1 MTFTK
6 IKTNLI
12 ADSAVTQVKIDPSV
26 DLGGAAVTSAST
38 APSTPAAGDLWH
50 NTSNNK
56 IFVYYNTS
64 WVEVESGSLVATTN
78 TFTSNGTQLNYTLS
92 PTPANEDHTLVIIGG
107 VPQNKSTYSLSGSTL
122 TLTEA
127 PNNGITVEV
136 VIFTAGGGSGGGAT
150 TSLSNLANVAIN
162 TSLLPATTLTID
174 LGSSTKRWRDLY
186 LSGNTISLG
195 DATINSTGTAV
206 NLPAGSTVGGTAL
219 GAGASVTTSATQP
232 STPSNGDL
240 WYDTS
245 DSSLNVYENT
255 SWNKVGGSTTTR
267 TVNTFTATAGQ
278 TTFTP
283 STNYS
288 YVDVYKNNVRVPTNQ
303 FTATNG
309 VSVVLSSGAT
319 VGDVIEIYA
328 YATIGG
334 TTLGTGGLSI
344 SSIVVTDS
352 SGTPLGY
359 AGFAEIGGG
368 YIKVTGT
375 GFSSG
380 ISATIGGTAAL
391 NTTYISPTEVIVRV
405 PPKSYGSYG
414 ITLTDLLGFT
424 VSQTNAVIYYP
435 AASWVTEATLPDVQM
450 DIPVSIQLQAVGGTS
465 FALANGSSLPSGLTL
480 GSVSGLISGNV
491 SVFSGDSFTQ
501 SFVVNVT
508 NNVGVTTQKTFNLF
522 VNAARYE
529 TAAIAGSTAINKYW
543 IFENPGTLHRFTP
556 PHFGIYD
563 MLLVGGGG
571 GGSGGGGGAGGV
583 AEKLNVI
590 LNASSSV
597 YYQKVSAIRITA
609 GGTGYTSAPTVVIT
623 PVSGNTPTVA
633 ATATATV
640 SGGAVTSISVTNNGS
655 GYTSAPLI
663 SFTGGGGSG
672 ATAIAYIGGNQLF
685 GINVGAG
692 GATNVSGTDTSIT
705 KNALP
710 VNWIGYGGGRG
721 TLNSGASG
729 GSGGGAANDGGNTG
743 GSALQ
748 PGSATGGYGNSG
760 GSGAYTGGYRGGGG
774 GGAGAAG
781 SAWSAGGH
789 GGAGRLM
796 TGWEIRGTNASNTLT
811 GTRGYYG
818 GGGGGTGSSGVSNA
832 GVGGGG
838 NTSSSGTNSTGG
850 GGGSGFA
857 GGSGILIIKQK
868 YGYDADIVL
877 AAGGGGGGS
886 DNNVNGGG
894 GGGAGGMVY
903 TTGNQFNVI
912 SGEIYTVTIGAGGV
926 VNTGNGSNSTVV
938 NTNYTITAAG
948 GGRAGTNSVG
958 TTTAQTGG
966 SGGGGIGPNG
976 AGANSTQVSTYGY
989 GHGNA
994 GAAGSATRPGGGG
1007 GGAGGTGISGGGGGP
1022 GIAWLNGTTYS
1033 AGGSCDGSAVGPA
1046 NTGNGG
1052 GGSVSGTGANGGSG
1066 IFIIRY
1072 AGPQRGTGGTITSVD
1087 GYTYHT
1093 FTSSGTFTG

>member
-1 MTFTK
+1 M
-6 IKTNLI
+6 
-12 ADSAVTQVKIDPSV
+12 
-26 DLGGAAVTSAST
+26 
-38 APSTPAAGDLWH
+38 
-50 NTSNNK
+50 
-56 IFVYYNTS
+56 
-64 WVEVESGSLVATTN
+64 TTN
-78 TFTSNGTQLNYTLS
+78 ITLL
-92 PTPANEDHTLVIIGG
+92 ADLA
-107 VPQNKSTYSLSGSTL
+107 TYSSNLSTI
-122 TLTEA
+122 A
-127 PNNGITVEV
+127 IT
-136 VIFTAGGGSGGGAT
+136 GGGG
-150 TSLSNLANVAIN
+150 
-162 TSLLPATTLTID
+162 
-174 LGSSTKRWRDLY
+174 
-186 LSGNTISLG
+186 
-195 DATINSTGTAV
+195 
-206 NLPAGSTVGGTAL
+206 
-219 GAGASVTTSATQP
+219 GASVTTSNTQP
-232 STPSNGDL
+232 TSPSNGDL
-240 WYDTS
+240 WYNTTDNA
-245 DSSLNVYENT
+245 LNVYENT

-267 TVNTFTATAGQ
+267 TVNTFTATANQ

-303 FTATNG
+303 FTANNG
-309 VSVVLSSGAT
+309 VNVVLSSGAAANDT
-319 VGDVIEIYA
+319 IEIYV
-328 YATIGG
+328 YATVGG

-359 AGFAEIGGG
+359 AGFAEVGGG

-435 AASWVTEATLPDVQM
+435 AASWITDAALPDVQM

-480 GSVSGLISGNV
+480 GGVSGLISGNV

-508 NNVGVTTQKTFNLF
+508 NNVGVTTAKTFTLF
-522 VNAARYE
+522 TNAARYE

-583 AEKLNVI
+583 AEKGNVI
-590 LNASSSV
+590 LNASSSI
-597 YYQKVSAIRITA
+597 YYQKVSSIRVTS
-609 GGTGYTSAPTVVIT
+609 GGSNYSSAPTVVIT
-623 PVSGNTPTVA
+623 PGTGNTPTVN
-633 ATATATV
+633 ATATASI
-640 SGGAVTSISVTNNGS
+640 SGNSVTSISVTNNGA
-655 GYTSAPLI
+655 GYNVAPTI

-672 ATAIAYIGGNQLF
+672 AGAIAYIGGNTIF
-685 GINVGAG
+685 NINVGAG
-692 GATNVSGTDTSIT
+692 GDTGVSGSNTSIT
-705 KNALP
+705 KNSLP
-710 VNWIGYGGGRG
+710 VQWVGHGGGRG
-721 TLNSGASG
+721 TLNSGAPG

-774 GGAGAAG
+774 GGAGASG
-781 SAWSAGGH
+781 SAWSSGGH

-796 TGWEIRGTNASNTLT
+796 SGWEIRGTNANNTLI

-868 YGYDADIVL
+868 YGYDADILLVG
-877 AAGGGGGGS
+877 GGGGGGS
-886 DNNVNGGG
+886 DGGAASGGG

-903 TTGNQFNVI
+903 TIGNQFNVI
-912 SGEIYTVTIGAGGV
+912 SGETYTITIGAGGV
-926 VNTGNGSNSTVV
+926 VNSTSGSNSTAV
-938 NTNYTITAAG
+938 NINYTITAAG
-948 GGRAGTNSVG
+948 GGRGTNGG
-958 TTTAQTGG
+958 TVSQTGG
-966 SGGGGIGPNG
+966 SGGGGVGSSG
-976 AGANSTQVSTYGY
+976 AGQNSIQVSTYGY

-994 GAAGSATRPGGGG
+994 GAPGTASRPGGGG
-1007 GGAGGTGISGGGGGP
+1007 GGAGGPGVSGGAGGP

-1052 GGSVSGTGANGGSG
+1052 GASITGTGANGGSG

>member
-1 MTFTK
+1 M
-6 IKTNLI
+6 
-12 ADSAVTQVKIDPSV
+12 
-26 DLGGAAVTSAST
+26 
-38 APSTPAAGDLWH
+38 
-50 NTSNNK
+50 
-56 IFVYYNTS
+56 
-64 WVEVESGSLVATTN
+64 TTN
-78 TFTSNGTQLNYTLS
+78 ITLL
-92 PTPANEDHTLVIIGG
+92 ADLA
-107 VPQNKSTYSLSGSTL
+107 TYS
-122 TLTEA
+122 
-127 PNNGITVEV
+127 
-136 VIFTAGGGSGGGAT
+136 
-150 TSLSNLANVAIN
+150 SNLATIAI
-162 TSLLPATTLTID
+162 
-174 LGSSTKRWRDLY
+174 
-186 LSGNTISLG
+186 
-195 DATINSTGTAV
+195 TG
-206 NLPAGSTVGGTAL
+206 GG
-219 GAGASVTTSATQP
+219 GGASVTTSNTQP
-232 STPSNGDL
+232 ISPSNGDL
-240 WYDTS
+240 WYNTTDNA
-245 DSSLNVYENT
+245 LNVYENT

-267 TVNTFTATAGQ
+267 TVNTFTATANQ

-303 FTATNG
+303 FTANNG
-309 VSVVLSSGAT
+309 VNVVLSSGAAANDT
-319 VGDVIEIYA
+319 IEIYA

-359 AGFAEIGGG
+359 AGFAEVGGG

-435 AASWVTEATLPDVQM
+435 AASWITDAALPDVQM
-450 DIPVSIQLQAVGGTS
+450 DIPVSISLQAVGGSS

-508 NNVGVTTQKTFNLF
+508 NSVGVTTQKTFNMF
-522 VNAARYE
+522 INAARYQ
-529 TAAIAGSTAINKYW
+529 TAAIAGSSSINRYW
-543 IFENPGTLHRFTP
+543 IFENPGTAHRFTP
-556 PHFGIYD
+556 PHFGNYD

-583 AEKLNVI
+583 AEKGNVI

-597 YYQKVSAIRITA
+597 YYQKVSSIRVTS
-609 GGTGYTSAPTVVIT
+609 GGNSYSSAPTVVIT
-623 PVSGNTPTVA
+623 PGTGNTPTIN
-633 ATATATV
+633 ATATASI
-640 SGGAVTSISVTNNGS
+640 SGGAVTSISITNNGE
-655 GYTSAPLI
+655 GYNVAPSI

-672 ATAIAYIGGNQLF
+672 AAALAYIRGNTIF
-685 GINVGAG
+685 NINVGAG
-692 GATNVSGTDTSIT
+692 GNTNASGSNTSIV

-710 VNWIGYGGGRG
+710 VEWIGHGGGRG
-721 TLNSGASG
+721 TLNSGAPG
-729 GSGGGAANDGGNTG
+729 GSGGGAANDGGNTP

-774 GGAGAAG
+774 GGAGASG
-781 SAWSAGGH
+781 SAWSSGGH

-796 TGWEIRGTNASNTLT
+796 SGWEIRGTDANNTLI

-868 YGYDADIVL
+868 YGYDADVL
-877 AAGGGGGGS
+877 LVA
-886 DNNVNGGG
+886 
-894 GGGAGGMVY
+894 
-903 TTGNQFNVI
+903 
-912 SGEIYTVTIGAGGV
+912 
-926 VNTGNGSNSTVV
+926 
-938 NTNYTITAAG
+938 
-948 GGRAGTNSVG
+948 
-958 TTTAQTGG
+958 
-966 SGGGGIGPNG
+966 
-976 AGANSTQVSTYGY
+976 
-989 GHGNA
+989 
-994 GAAGSATRPGGGG
+994 GG
-1007 GGAGGTGISGGGGGP
+1007 GGAGGTGGGYSGGSGGGGGMVFTTGNQFNILP
-1022 GIAWLNGTTYS
+1022 GESYVITIGAGGSVGGYSSGANSTITHANFTITAVGGGYGGTSGSAGGPGGSGGGCGGDSTLNNTGGSSTQVSGVGYGNGNSGGGSVNTYAYGAGGGAGGPAGRVNTSDLYINGGPGLAWPINGTTYS
-1033 AGGSCDGSAVGPA
+1033 AGGPRTGASAPGSS
-1046 NTGNGG
+1046 NSGNGG
-1052 GGSVSGTGANGGSG
+1052 GATSYAGGSG
-1066 IFIIRY
+1066 ICIIRY
-1072 AGPQRGTGGTITSVD
+1072 AGSQRGTGGTITSVD

>member
-1 MTFTK
+1 M
-6 IKTNLI
+6 
-12 ADSAVTQVKIDPSV
+12 
-26 DLGGAAVTSAST
+26 
-38 APSTPAAGDLWH
+38 
-50 NTSNNK
+50 
-56 IFVYYNTS
+56 
-64 WVEVESGSLVATTN
+64 TTN
-78 TFTSNGTQLNYTLS
+78 ITLL
-92 PTPANEDHTLVIIGG
+92 ADLA
-107 VPQNKSTYSLSGSTL
+107 TYSPNLSTI
-122 TLTEA
+122 A
-127 PNNGITVEV
+127 IT
-136 VIFTAGGGSGGGAT
+136 GGGG
-150 TSLSNLANVAIN
+150 
-162 TSLLPATTLTID
+162 
-174 LGSSTKRWRDLY
+174 
-186 LSGNTISLG
+186 
-195 DATINSTGTAV
+195 
-206 NLPAGSTVGGTAL
+206 
-219 GAGASVTTSATQP
+219 GASVTTSNTQP
-232 STPSNGDL
+232 TSPSNGDL
-240 WYDTS
+240 WYNTTDNA
-245 DSSLNVYENT
+245 LNVYENT

-267 TVNTFTATAGQ
+267 TVNTFTATANQ

-303 FTATNG
+303 FTANNG
-309 VSVVLSSGAT
+309 VNVVLSSGAAANDT
-319 VGDVIEIYA
+319 IEIYV
-328 YATIGG
+328 YATVGG

-359 AGFAEIGGG
+359 AGFAEVGGG
-368 YIKVTGT
+368 YTKVTGT

-435 AASWVTEATLPDVQM
+435 AASWITDAALPDVQM
-450 DIPVSIQLQAVGGTS
+450 DIPVSISLQAVGGTS

-508 NNVGVTTQKTFNLF
+508 NNVGVTTAKTFTLF
-522 VNAARYE
+522 TNAARYE

-583 AEKLNVI
+583 AEKGNVI
-590 LNASSSV
+590 LNSSSSI
-597 YYQKVSAIRITA
+597 YYQKVSSIRVTS
-609 GGTGYTSAPTVVIT
+609 GGSNYSSAPTVVIT
-623 PVSGNTPTVA
+623 PGTGNTPTVN
-633 ATATATV
+633 ATATASI
-640 SGGAVTSISVTNNGS
+640 SGGAVTSISVTNNGA
-655 GYTSAPLI
+655 GYNVAPTI

-672 ATAIAYIGGNQLF
+672 AGAIAYIGGNTIF
-685 GINVGAG
+685 NINVGAG
-692 GATNVSGTDTSIT
+692 GNTDVSGSNTSIT
-705 KNALP
+705 KNSLP
-710 VNWIGYGGGRG
+710 VQWVGHGGGRG
-721 TLNSGASG
+721 TLNSGAPG
-729 GSGGGAANDGGNTG
+729 GSGGGAASDGGNTG

-774 GGAGAAG
+774 GGAGASG
-781 SAWSAGGH
+781 SAWSSGGH

-796 TGWEIRGTNASNTLT
+796 SGWEIRGTNANNTLI

-877 AAGGGGGGS
+877 AAGGGGAGGGANAGS
-886 DNNVNGGG
+886 PG

-903 TTGNQFNVI
+903 TIGNQFNVI
-912 SGEIYTVTIGAGGV
+912 SGETYTVTIGAGG
-926 VNTGNGSNSTVV
+926 NAGAYGTFGGSSGTDGTNSTVV
-938 NTNYTITAAG
+938 NANFTITSYGGGAG
-948 GGRAGTNSVG
+948 GRGHPDGGNSSG
-958 TTTAQTGG
+958 NNGG
-966 SGGGGIGPNG
+966 SGGGVGTTSGSVGQTI
-976 AGANSTQVSTYGY
+976 QVSSVGY
-989 GHGNA
+989 GHGNP
-994 GAAGSATRPGGGG
+994 GSSAGGG
-1007 GGAGGTGISGGGGGP
+1007 GGAGSASNSSSGGA
-1022 GIAWLNGTTYS
+1022 GIQWLNSTTYCS
-1033 AGGSCDGSAVGPA
+1033 GGSRSGAAGSV
-1046 NTGNGG
+1046 NTGNGAG
-1052 GGSVSGTGANGGSG
+1052 GATSGGSG

-1072 AGPQRGTGGTITSVD
+1072 AGPQRGSGGTITSVD

-1093 FTSSGTFTG
+1093 FTTSGTFTG

>member
-195 DATINSTGTAV
+195 DATISSTGTAV
-206 NLPAGSTVGGTAL
+206 NLPPGSTVGGTSL
-219 GAGASVTTSATQP
+219 GAGASVTTSATAP
-232 STPSNGDL
+232 STPSTGDL
-240 WYDTS
+240 WYKTT
-245 DSSLNVYENT
+245 DSSLNVYEN
-255 SWNKVGGSTTTR
+255 SVWNRVGGSTTTR
-267 TVNTFTATAGQ
+267 TVEAFTATAGQ

-303 FTATNG
+303 YTATNG
-309 VSVVLSSGAT
+309 VNVVLTTGAT
-319 VGDVIEIYA
+319 AGDVIEIYA

-334 TTLGTGGLSI
+334 TAQGTGGLSI
-344 SSIVVTDS
+344 VSVVVTDV

-359 AGFAEIGGG
+359 AGFAEVGGG
-368 YIKVTGT
+368 YVKITGT

-380 ISATIGGTAAL
+380 ISATVGGTAAL
-391 NTTYISPTEVIVRV
+391 STVYNSSTEVIVRV

-424 VSQTNAVIYYP
+424 VSLTNAVIYYP
-435 AASWVTEATLPDVQM
+435 AATWVTAASLPDIAM
-450 DIPVSIQLQAVGGTS
+450 DIPVSIQLQAVGGTA
-465 FALANGSSLPSGLTL
+465 FALASGSALPAGLTL
-480 GSVSGLISGNV
+480 NTVSGLISGTLT
-491 SVFSGDSFTQ
+491 VFSGDSFST

-508 NNVGVTTQKTFNLF
+508 NNVGVSTSRTFTLF
-522 VNAARYE
+522 ANAARYQTE
-529 TAAIAGSTAINKYW
+529 SIQSSTAINRYW
-543 IFENPGTLHRFTP
+543 IFENVGTAHRFEP
-556 PHFGIYD
+556 PHFGSYD
-563 MLLVGGGG
+563 MLIVGGGG
-571 GGSGGGGGAGGV
+571 GGGGGAGGGAGGV

-590 LNASSSV
+590 LNSTSSV
-597 YYQKVSAIRITA
+597 YYQKISAIRITN

-623 PVSGNTPTVA
+623 PAAGNTPTVT
-633 ATATATV
+633 ATATATI
-640 SGGAVTSISVTNNGS
+640 SGGAITSITITDNGN
-655 GYTSAPLI
+655 GYTSAPTI
-663 SFTGGGGSG
+663 TFTGGSG
-672 ATAIAYIGGNQLF
+672 TGAAAVSYIGGNPIT
-685 GINVGAG
+685 GITVGAG
-692 GATNVSGTDTSIT
+692 GTAGIGTYGGGTSGTNTSIT

-710 VNWIGYGGGRG
+710 VQWIGYGGGAG
-721 TLNSGASG
+721 GSSG
-729 GSGGGAANDGGNTG
+729 GSGGGNSGAAT
-743 GSALQ
+743 Q
-748 PGSATGGYGNSG
+748 PGSATGGYGNAG
-760 GSGAYTGGYRGGGG
+760 GAVYTSTAGGGG
-774 GGAGAAG
+774 GGAGGAGAAG
-781 SAWSAGGH
+781 NGNYASP

-796 TGWEIRGTNASNTLT
+796 TGWEIRGTNSSNTLT

-818 GGGGGTGSSGVSNA
+818 GGGGGGEVYGPANQA
-832 GVGGGG
+832 GGVGGGG
-838 NTSSSGTNSTGG
+838 RTGQPGIAGT
-850 GGGSGFA
+850 GGGSGSYSTTGG

-868 YGYDADIVL
+868 YGYDADIML
-877 AAGGGGGGS
+877 AAGGGSSGYGS
-886 DNNVNGGG
+886 YNSFPVGA
-894 GGGAGGMVY
+894 GGAGGMVY
-903 TTGNQFNVI
+903 TTGNQFNVLP
-912 SGEIYTVTIGAGGV
+912 GETYTVTVGAAD
-926 VNTGNGSNSTVV
+926 TNSSLVHA
-938 NTNYTITAAG
+938 NYTITAIAG
-948 GGRAGTNSVG
+948 GSGGNASGNSANVG
-958 TTTAQTGG
+958 NPGG
-966 SGGGGIGPNG
+966 SGGGGAGYQGGGFTRGGG
-976 AGANSTQVSTYGY
+976 AATQLSTTGY
-989 GHGNA
+989 GQGNSA
-994 GAAGSATRPGGGG
+994 SNGSG
-1007 GGAGGTGISGGGGGP
+1007 GGAGGPNPTALLGGP
-1022 GIAWLNGTTYS
+1022 GIQWVNGATYCR
-1033 AGGSCDGSAVGPA
+1033 GGNLEGGTSYGANSGGGAHANYNG
-1046 NTGNGG
+1046 NTGN
-1052 GGSVSGTGANGGSG
+1052 SG

-1072 AGPQRGTGGTITSVD
+1072 AGPQRGSGGTITSVD

-1093 FTSSGTFTG
+1093 FTTSGVFTG